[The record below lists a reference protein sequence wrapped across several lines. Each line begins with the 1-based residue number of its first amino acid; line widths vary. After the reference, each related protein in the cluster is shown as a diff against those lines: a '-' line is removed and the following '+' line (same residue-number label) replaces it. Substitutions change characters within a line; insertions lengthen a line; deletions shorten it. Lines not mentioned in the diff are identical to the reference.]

1 MINVNKFENR
11 IVKFKRI
18 DSEGNESDKEAEVR
32 RMDYDQN
39 EDIPRSVTA
48 RLVDPLNFVI
58 TLGYDKSKK
67 KFSGPLGTD
76 IWESNFDIDD
86 FIESSKMG
94 IADRYMK
101 SPKRNRA
108 RFWGTATYSEEEH
121 VKNIP
126 IEERNSDEL
135 SYVEGLDENN
145 NLKKVLIYPKKS
157 KVLNLAF
164 DITPAKYVTGL
175 ITEKGVCEASKEGLK
190 KLFKWVMYQPT

>member
-32 RMDYDQN
+32 RMDYDQTEN
-39 EDIPRSVTA
+39 IPRSVTA
-48 RLVDPLNFVI
+48 RLVDPLNFII
-58 TLGYDKSKK
+58 TLAYDKSKN

-94 IADRYMK
+94 IADRYMR

-108 RFWGTATYSEEEH
+108 RF
-121 VKNIP
+121 
-126 IEERNSDEL
+126 
-135 SYVEGLDENN
+135 
-145 NLKKVLIYPKKS
+145 
-157 KVLNLAF
+157 
-164 DITPAKYVTGL
+164 
-175 ITEKGVCEASKEGLK
+175 
-190 KLFKWVMYQPT
+190 

>member
-1 MINVNKFENR
+1 MINVNKLENR

-18 DSEGNESDKEAEVR
+18 DSEGNESDQEAEIR

-58 TLGYDKSKK
+58 TLGYDKSNK

-76 IWESNFDIDD
+76 IWESNFDIDN

-94 IADRYMK
+94 SADRYMK

-108 RFWGTATYSEEEH
+108 SF
-121 VKNIP
+121 
-126 IEERNSDEL
+126 
-135 SYVEGLDENN
+135 
-145 NLKKVLIYPKKS
+145 
-157 KVLNLAF
+157 
-164 DITPAKYVTGL
+164 
-175 ITEKGVCEASKEGLK
+175 
-190 KLFKWVMYQPT
+190 